1 MDTSELV
8 SDKSPLENPPD
19 ISALDCPG
27 SPSLNHSDSFGLL
40 ADDSQPDTS
49 LFGSANLP
57 PVLVQSVLQ
66 GEQGL
71 LISEGID
78 LGASSQLFYYFKFS
92 EGQKSLQA

>member
-8 SDKSPLENPPD
+8 SGKSPLEDPPD

-27 SPSLNHSDSFGLL
+27 SPSLNHSDSFSLL

-57 PVLVQSVLQ
+57 PVLGESVLQ
-66 GEQGL
+66 GKQDPPIAPFSS
-71 LISEGID
+71 LIN
-78 LGASSQLFYYFKFS
+78 
-92 EGQKSLQA
+92 SLPSNTEAFA

>member
-8 SDKSPLENPPD
+8 SGKSPLEDPPD

-27 SPSLNHSDSFGLL
+27 SPSLNHSDSFSLL

-57 PVLVQSVLQ
+57 PVLVESVLQ

-71 LISEGID
+71 ID
-78 LGASSQLFYYFKFS
+78 VRRHCSRCLSPTVTLF
-92 EGQKSLQA
+92 QV